1 MRQLFSALAGIA
13 VATAAVAQETTDG
26 PYLVT
31 NTGGH
36 TARVNRVLF
45 TPDGKRLVSVS
56 NDKTIRIWDLTTG
69 EPVRVLRPPIGK
81 GAEGALYAA
90 ALSPD
95 GKTLAVGGL
104 PPGASRDGTP
114 IYVITLASGRIERLL
129 DGHKST
135 IADLAFSADGKRL
148 ASASMDKTVRIWDPF
163 SGTCEKTLE
172 GHGGPVMGVA
182 WSPDGERI
190 VTGSIDKT
198 ARIWSVESSDTV
210 AVLKGHNR
218 EVRCVAWSRDGKSI
232 ATGGSDQALRIWE
245 PDGKVRSVYEK
256 LGNHISSV
264 TFTAKGR
271 GVLYTRGSPEYT
283 DNTCTVLNIV
293 TGKDYVTFDKHSNT
307 VMHGALSPDNTLAAT
322 CGGLAHEI
330 YVWKVTGA
338 EVQYRLVGGARAI
351 LSAGWDATGTAF
363 AWGTTNK
370 GSTVRADLPLERT
383 FRLADLEFGRPPPAG
398 AFARTQTAR
407 DALTLEPIGHSGV
420 AVKNGASTLK
430 TLLIASEIDRIRCYS
445 FLTADRVVIGSSL
458 GLDVYDT
465 TTGARVRTLQGHA
478 DEVWAVAPAPN
489 RRWVLSASLDQT
501 LRLWDAEALVR
512 SEPLGIGVIFRM
524 EAGYPVVT
532 GVVPGS
538 MSAKDGRLKEK
549 DKIVAIASRGS
560 AFTDVQNKTAAEVVG
575 LLTGPEG
582 SVLRLK
588 VVPEGQEEP
597 VEYELQ
603 RQPIAGWVP
612 RAEPLLSLFVVG
624 NDWVAWTPEGYY
636 AASAGGEK
644 LMGWQVNNG
653 RNRLGTFYP
662 MERFAASLYRPDII
676 ERILETGNVGRA
688 IALADL
694 VRGTKTERTEIARVL
709 PPQVQLQAGSNPQ
722 PIVETNDDE
731 IEVTATAQM
740 TGSHPIRAMRLLV
753 DGRPYQG
760 SKGTQRYVAP
770 GQKQAKHTW
779 KVVLPPGR
787 HRLLAQ
793 ADSDVSQGDSE
804 PVEVTYAVG
813 TPPRGRLFV
822 VAVGIAAYPDDN
834 LRLEFAA
841 KDASAI
847 AARLKEKGTPKPF
860 QEVKIYKLT
869 NKQATRN
876 AILKQ
881 LEALQKEVN
890 PEDNVLIFY
899 SGHGERDPDGKL
911 YLLPYDVDVKKLAD
925 TGISG
930 DELKAALIEIRGQVM
945 LVLDA
950 CHAGAVGVT
959 GQLTRELARDENG
972 IIMLCSSMARQ
983 KSLENNESQQST
995 FTKVMLDGLAGKG
1008 GKAMDGVVYEH
1019 QLEGYLIEQV
1029 KQLTGGQQIPTRSI
1043 PANVPSFPLT
1053 KP

>member
-1 MRQLFSALAGIA
+1 MRQLLSALAGLA
-13 VATAAVAQETTDG
+13 VATAALAQETTDG
-26 PYLVT
+26 PYLVA

-69 EPVRVLRPPIGK
+69 ATVRVLRPPIGK

-114 IYVITLASGRIERLL
+114 IYIITLASGRIERLL

-163 SGTCEKTLE
+163 AGTCEKTLE
-172 GHGGPVMGVA
+172 GHTGPVLAVA
-182 WSPDGERI
+182 WNPDGDRL
-190 VTGSIDKT
+190 VTGSTDKT
-198 ARIWSVESSDTV
+198 ARIWSVESSETV
-210 AVLKGHNR
+210 AVLKGHQR

-232 ATGGSDQALRIWE
+232 ATGGSDQTLRIWE
-245 PDGKVRSVYEK
+245 PDGKIRSVYEK

-264 TFTAKGR
+264 TFTAKCR
-271 GVLYTRGSPEYT
+271 GVLYTRGSAEYT

-293 TGKDYVTFDKHSNT
+293 TGKDYSTFDKHSNT

-330 YVWKVTGA
+330 YVWKVTGG
-338 EVQYRLVGGARAI
+338 EVQQRLVGGARAI
-351 LSAGWDATGTAF
+351 LSAAWDATGSTF

-370 GSTVRADLPLERT
+370 GSTIRADMPLERT
-383 FRLADLEFGRPPPAG
+383 FRLADLDFGPPPPAG

-407 DALTLEPIGHSGV
+407 DALTLEPIGHSGL

-430 TLLIASEIDRIRCYS
+430 SLMIASELDRVRCYS
-445 FLTADRVVIGSSL
+445 FLAADRVVIGSSL
-458 GLDVYDT
+458 GLDLYDT
-465 TTGARVRTLQGHA
+465 TTGARIRTLQGHA

-501 LRLWDAEALVR
+501 LRLWDAEALLR
-512 SEPLGIGVIFRM
+512 SEPLGIGLIFRM

-532 GVVPGS
+532 GTVPGS
-538 MSAKDGRLKEK
+538 VSAKDGRLKEK

-560 AFTDVQNKTAAEVVG
+560 AFTDVHNKTAADVVG
-575 LLTGPEG
+575 LLTGPDG

-588 VVPEGQEEP
+588 VVPDGQEEP

-612 RAEPLLSLFVVG
+612 RSEPLLSLFIVD

-636 AASAGGEK
+636 AASPGGEK

-676 ERILETGNVGRA
+676 GRILETGSVDRA

-694 VRGTKTERTEIARVL
+694 VRGTKTERTEVAHVL
-709 PPQVQLQAGSNPQ
+709 PPKVQLQVAGNPQ

-731 IEVTATAQM
+731 IEVIATAQM
-740 TGSHPIRAMRLLV
+740 TGSHTIRALRLLV

-760 SKGTQRYVAP
+760 SKGMQRYVAP
-770 GQKQAKHTW
+770 GLKQAKHVW
-779 KVVLPPGR
+779 KVVLTPGR
-787 HRLLAQ
+787 HRLVAQ

-804 PVEVTYAVG
+804 ALEVTYAVG
-813 TPPRGRLFV
+813 TQQHGRLFV
-822 VAVGIAAYPDDN
+822 LAVGIAAYPDDN

-847 AARLKEKGTPKPF
+847 ATRLKEKGMPKPF
-860 QEVKIYKLT
+860 QNVKVQTLT

-881 LEALQKEVN
+881 LEVLQKEVK

-911 YLLPYDVDVKKLAD
+911 YLLPHDVDVKKLAD

-950 CHAGAVGVT
+950 CHAGAVGVS
-959 GQLTRELARDENG
+959 GQLTRELGRDENG
-972 IIMLCSSMARQ
+972 IIMLCSSTARQ
-983 KSLENNESQQST
+983 RSQENNEGEHGA
-995 FTKVMLDGLAGKG
+995 FTRAMLEGLAGKG
-1008 GKAMDGVVYEH
+1008 SKSSDGIVYEYN
-1019 QLEGYLIEQV
+1019 LNAYVIGRV
-1029 KQLTGGQQIPTRSI
+1029 RDLTGGQQTPTQSMPI
-1043 PANVPSFPLT
+1043 NVPHFPLT